1 MSRATREAYGQTLV
15 ELVNEGHDIV
25 AVDAD
30 LAGSTKLA
38 DLQKASHSAW
48 LTWVLLNRTW

>member
-38 DLQKASHSAW
+38 DLQKAFHSVW
-48 LTWVLLNRTW
+48 LTWELLSRTW

>member
-25 AVDAD
+25 AVEAD

-38 DLQKASHSAW
+38 DLQKLSHSAW
-48 LTWVLLNRTW
+48 LTWVLPSRTW